1 MICEKNKCTGCFACY
16 NICPVSA
23 IVMKE
28 DLYGNIY
35 PKVNKDKCINCGLCK
50 KICPQINS
58 KTVFIKPLN
67 VYAMYSKNFE
77 GRKNS
82 SSGGIA
88 TIISEKI
95 INEGGVVY
103 GAANLFDKKS
113 FSFLRIDKIEDL
125 YKLKGSKYV
134 HCYINDTFRKVKKD
148 LELNIKVL
156 FIGTPC
162 QIAGLLSFLKKKY
175 DNLITIDLICH
186 GVSSQKLL
194 FEEFK
199 EFKINEYHYITFRDI
214 DGFGIKVYSN
224 YNNYKNNRVYKKINL
239 DNDFYMKNFLDG
251 NIFRKNC
258 YSCSYAQ
265 TNRISD
271 ITLGD
276 FWGLNKKSNI
286 YDNENKG
293 ISLVISMTLK
303 GNKIIE
309 DIMKDVK
316 WEKRNIIEAVNGN
329 KQLKNPS
336 KKRFFYYIYYTL
348 YPILDY
354 KYTSRLIMFIRKFK
368 SKLRKFLK

>member
-1 MICEKNKCTGCFACY
+1 
-16 NICPVSA
+16 
-23 IVMKE
+23 
-28 DLYGNIY
+28 
-35 PKVNKDKCINCGLCK
+35 
-50 KICPQINS
+50 
-58 KTVFIKPLN
+58 
-67 VYAMYSKNFE
+67 
-77 GRKNS
+77 
-82 SSGGIA
+82 
-88 TIISEKI
+88 
-95 INEGGVVY
+95 
-103 GAANLFDKKS
+103 
-113 FSFLRIDKIEDL
+113 
-125 YKLKGSKYV
+125 
-134 HCYINDTFRKVKKD
+134 
-148 LELNIKVL
+148 
-156 FIGTPC
+156 
-162 QIAGLLSFLKKKY
+162 
-175 DNLITIDLICH
+175 
-186 GVSSQKLL
+186 
-194 FEEFK
+194 
-199 EFKINEYHYITFRDI
+199 
-214 DGFGIKVYSN
+214 
-224 YNNYKNNRVYKKINL
+224 
-239 DNDFYMKNFLDG
+239 MKNFLDG